1 VKFARNQ
8 TLKEHLFIVYRIG
21 NDTITTMFRNK
32 MDKKAILFKDDH
44 KFSWQDVQITQD
56 KDDKV
61 LL

>member
-1 VKFARNQ
+1 
-8 TLKEHLFIVYRIG
+8 
-21 NDTITTMFRNK
+21 